1 MIWKIIGSI
10 CSLSF
15 FVTGFSVLGDPNCVT
30 AEIGGGRVIGVT
42 CRPDTYGT
50 WSGGAAGSIM
60 LLIGTALLIFVFWRE
75 ISNLISTGSQTS
87 AQPTRQTMN
96 TSARSTN
103 SASKSVSTKNFHLG
117 SYANV
122 GKKKY
127 KQCSKCKTKMTYEW
141 AHCSKCLSNKLVE
154 IIEEEMMEM
163 NNLTSVIVCV
173 NCDTPTEA
181 KSMGLECRICS
192 GTHFIQKQVPVPIKE
207 EFPEFKVCPMC
218 AEEIKFAA
226 KKCRYCQ
233 HMMEE

>member
-1 MIWKIIGSI
+1 MIWKVIGAI

-15 FVTGFSVLGDPNCVT
+15 FISGFSVLGDPGCVT

-60 LLIGTALLIFVFWRE
+60 LLIDTALLIFVFWRE
-75 ISNLISTGSQTS
+75 ISNLISTGSQAS
-87 AQPTRQTMN
+87 AQPARQTLN

-103 SASKSVSTKNFHLG
+103 SASKSVSAKNFHLG

-141 AHCSKCLSNKLVE
+141 AHCSKCLSNKLVD
-154 IIEEEMMEM
+154 ITEEEMMEM
-163 NNLTSVIVCV
+163 NDLTSVKVCT
-173 NCDTPTEA
+173 NCETPVDE
-181 KSMGLECRICS
+181 MWQLECLKC
-192 GTHFIQKQVPVPIKE
+192 GETTFVHKKIQAPIIE
-207 EFPEFKVCPMC
+207 AVPEFKICPMC

-233 HMMEE
+233 HMMEA